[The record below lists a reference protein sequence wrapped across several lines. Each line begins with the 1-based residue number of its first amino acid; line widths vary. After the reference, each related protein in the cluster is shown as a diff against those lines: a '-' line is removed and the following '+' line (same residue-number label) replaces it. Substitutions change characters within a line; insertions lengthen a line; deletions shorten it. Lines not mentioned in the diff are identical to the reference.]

1 MAEKRPKYMNWI
13 LECINLL
20 RSRKSRPDLERIC
33 RTMHKCHGIDERDTE
48 EDLAVLIASGI
59 VTKRSF
65 KGAISYRN
73 ASGWHRVLGSGKVS
87 RAARWVGEA
96 IRALDR
102 GYGVS
107 AVEIEKFITA
117 RHPYYH
123 NLKARIKI
131 ALKEDLDHGRIWS
144 VSEGMYRLLES
155 AESPEREIPECDQ
168 VCDFCLQTAAANRR
182 GVPEK
187 LLICRD
193 CGNKAHPSCMNY
205 SPELVHRITSDAS
218 AWQCIDC
225 KACIICNDSG
235 DPSSLLFCDACDKG
249 YHMQCHVPPLSSMPI
264 GKWVCYNCQNHPI
277 NPVRLSESSGFVNQ
291 DVVMKS
297 EGVSNSLMTDDLRL
311 QCDEDIMGEC
321 TVEVKDIHIQVDAE
335 NVQRELEM
343 LSHSAVNDISK
354 TNPARGTNGNALT
367 TDHTESNGLNSITNA
382 GKSAVNGL
390 PGSPNKGSPS
400 ISRNTAKDTEK
411 GKSNLPPDTSAWTVT
426 EVVSFFS
433 SLGFP
438 EEAKSFQN
446 QEIDGKALLLMSRN
460 DVLTGMSIK
469 LGPALKIYV
478 HVARLQS
485 QNGTIPS

>member
-1 MAEKRPKYMNWI
+1 MTEKRPKYMNWI

-33 RTMHKCHGIDERDTE
+33 RTMHKCHGIDQRDTE
-48 EDLAVLIASGI
+48 EDLSVLIASGI

-73 ASGWHRVLGSGKVS
+73 ASGWHRVLGSSKVS

-107 AVEIEKFITA
+107 AVDIEKFISA

-131 ALKEDLDHGRIWS
+131 ALKEDLDNGRIWS
-144 VSEGMYRLLES
+144 VSDGMYRLLES
-155 AESPEREIPECDQ
+155 AESPEREIPECEQ

-182 GVPEK
+182 GEPEN

-235 DPSSLLFCDACDKG
+235 DPGSLLFCDACDKG
-249 YHMQCHVPPLSSMPI
+249 YHMQCHVPPLATMPI

-277 NPVRLSESSGFVNQ
+277 SPVRLADASEFVSQ
-291 DVVMKS
+291 DTVMKT
-297 EGVSNSLMTDDLRL
+297 EGASNMMLGDDLRL
-311 QCDEDIMGEC
+311 QCDEDMGEC

-343 LSHSAVNDISK
+343 LSQESVPSDNK
-354 TNPARGTNGNALT
+354 TNVARAVHS
-367 TDHTESNGLNSITNA
+367 DMACHSESNGISPSASAAKI
-382 GKSAVNGL
+382 AVNGM
-390 PGSPNKGSPS
+390 PGSPGKESPIACRDS
-400 ISRNTAKDTEK
+400 SKDTER
-411 GKSNLPPDTSAWTVT
+411 GKSNLPPETSLWTVT

-478 HVARLQS
+478 HIARLQS